1 MPRRPPRPAA
11 VAILAGL
18 LLALLAWTAATLT
31 WPAFRA
37 LDERL
42 LPPPLRPLSP
52 VAQVATA
59 VSLVTLP
66 TLQYLALLAFAWW
79 ASRRRFRQLATALV
93 LMAVLGAGLT
103 ALVRLLVGRPR
114 PAQALD
120 VLTTHGSSYPAAHLV
135 SATLTAV
142 GVGAVFAVTR
152 RSVRARFF
160 WETGATAVVLVIA
173 VDRWLLGAHH
183 VGDLVGGLLLGGTTA
198 VLSLVVSGVRVPVP
212 HDLVTEIV
220 RSRNPAPDRPSRRA
234 AVIVN
239 PSKVLDWVTFRRQV
253 EYELHQRGWS
263 HPVWI
268 ETTVDDPGRTMT
280 RQALEAGVDL
290 VLGAGGDGTIRQIC
304 SGLAGSGVPFGLIPS
319 GTGNLLA
326 RNIGIPLDRAAAL
339 EVALDGVDT
348 AVDLVEISVDDG
360 PPDHFA
366 VMGGIGI
373 DAVIMESTSPDLK
386 KAVGS
391 AAYFVSAARHAN
403 HPALHAT
410 IQLDD
415 DPPLRRRA
423 HVILVGNVGFLQAGI
438 PLMPDAR
445 YDDGLLDVL
454 VASPRT
460 AADWVRLTAR
470 VLTRQRRSDEQ
481 LDRLTG
487 RRVTITVEERDQYQ
501 LDGDTV
507 GVCSRMVAQ
516 IKPGALV
523 LRVPRTPAPA
533 GGQPATAVAAV
544 ARADAEVLTGAGA

>member
-11 VAILAGL
+11 VAILAVL
-18 LLALLAWTAATLT
+18 LVAVLAWTAATLT
-31 WPAFRA
+31 WPTFRS
-37 LDERL
+37 LDARL
-42 LPPPLRPLSP
+42 LPPPLHPLSP
-52 VAQVATA
+52 VAQVTSA
-59 VSLVTLP
+59 VALVTLP
-66 TLQYLALLAFAWW
+66 ALQYLALLALAGW

-93 LMAVLGAGLT
+93 LMTVLGAGLT

-120 VLTTHGSSYPAAHLV
+120 VLTAHGSAYPAAHLV
-135 SATLTAV
+135 SATITAI

-160 WETGATAVVLVIA
+160 WQTGATGVILVVAL
-173 VDRWLLGAHH
+173 DRWLLGAHH
-183 VGDLVGGLLLGGTTA
+183 VSDLVGGLLLGGTVA
-198 VLSLVVSGVRVPVP
+198 VLSLVVTGVRVPVP
-212 HDLVTEIV
+212 HDLVTEMV
-220 RSRNPAPDRPSRRA
+220 RSRNQAEPDRSSRRA

-239 PSKVLDWVTFRRQV
+239 PAKVLDWVTFRRQV
-253 EYELHQRGWS
+253 EYELQERGWS
-263 HPVWI
+263 HPLWI
-268 ETTVDDPGRTMT
+268 ETTIDDPGRAMT
-280 RQALEAGVDL
+280 RQALDAGVDL
-290 VLGAGGDGTIRQIC
+290 VLGVGGDGTIRVIC

-339 EVALDGVDT
+339 DVALDGVDKG
-348 AVDLVEISVDDG
+348 VDLVEISVDGG

-403 HPALHAT
+403 HPPLHAT
-410 IQLDD
+410 IQVDD
-415 DPPLRRRA
+415 HPPLRRRA
-423 HVILVGNVGFLQAGI
+423 HVILVGNVGYLQAGI
-438 PLMPDAR
+438 PLIPDAR
-445 YDDGLLDVL
+445 YDDGLLDVM

-481 LDRLTG
+481 LDRITG

-507 GVCSRMVAQ
+507 GECGRMVAQ

-523 LRVPRTPAPA
+523 LRVPRTPAQT
-533 GGQPATAVAAV
+533 GEQPATAGA
-544 ARADAEVLTGAGA
+544 LAGADSLAGASV